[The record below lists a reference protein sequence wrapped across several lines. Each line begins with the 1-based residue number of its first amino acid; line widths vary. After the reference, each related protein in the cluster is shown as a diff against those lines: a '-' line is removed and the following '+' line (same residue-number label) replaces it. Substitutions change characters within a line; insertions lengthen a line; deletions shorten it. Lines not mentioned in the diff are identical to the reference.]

1 MTDTPR
7 SPNRDRL
14 MRTARLLRPLLSE
27 LVFVGGQVAELLV
40 TDPAVVR
47 VRPTDDVDV
56 VVPVTTRTAYHALQV
71 RLMALG
77 FTPDHRLGAPVC
89 RMRTADDL
97 ILDVMPLDDAIL
109 GFSNRW
115 YPYAFANSTPFTLE
129 PTLDIRI
136 ASAVAF
142 LAMKWEA
149 FESRGAADPMSSH
162 DLEDLI
168 TVVAGRA
175 GIVAE
180 VRAAPEE
187 IRRYVCAKTGA
198 FLAASWAPEILEGNL
213 PDARRVP
220 GLVDAV
226 MGRLQQLA
234 AAGNRVDA

>member
-1 MTDTPR
+1 MTETLR

-14 MRTARLLRPLLSE
+14 LRTARLLRPLLGE

-40 TDPAVVR
+40 TEPAAVR

-56 VVPVTTRTAYHALQV
+56 VVPVTTRTAYHALQM

-77 FTPDHRLGAPVC
+77 FTPDTRAGAPVC

-97 ILDVMPLDDAIL
+97 LLDVMPLDDAIL

-115 YPYAFANSTPFTLE
+115 YSYALASATTLTLE
-129 PTLDIRI
+129 TGLDVRV
-136 ASAVAF
+136 ATAAAF

-149 FESRGAADPMSSH
+149 FASRGAADPMSSH

-175 GIVAE
+175 GIVE
-180 VRAAPEE
+180 DVDAAPQE
-187 IRRYVCAKTGA
+187 IRDFIREQTAA
-198 FLAASWAPEILEGNL
+198 FLDAEWAPAILEGNL

-226 MGRLQQLA
+226 VRRFQQMTA
-234 AAGNRVDA
+234 AD

>member
-1 MTDTPR
+1 VTDTQR

-14 MRTARLLRPLLSE
+14 LRTARLLQPLLGE

-40 TDPAVVR
+40 TDPAAVR

-56 VVPVTTRTAYHALQV
+56 VVPVTTRTAYHALQL

-77 FTPDHRLGAPVC
+77 FTPDHREDAPVC

-97 ILDVMPLDDAIL
+97 ILDVMPFDEAIL

-115 YPYAFANSTPFTLE
+115 YPYAFASATTLTLE
-129 PTLDIRI
+129 PGLDVRI
-136 ASAVAF
+136 ASAAAF

-149 FESRGAADPMSSH
+149 FESRGAANPMSSH

-168 TVVAGRA
+168 AVVAGRT
-175 GIVAE
+175 GIVE
-180 VRAAPEE
+180 DVHAAPEE
-187 IRRYVCAKTGA
+187 IRHFIRTQTAA
-198 FLAASWAPEILEGNL
+198 FLAAEWAPAILEGNL

-226 MGRLQQLA
+226 VRRFQQLKA
-234 AAGNRVDA
+234 AD

>member
-7 SPNRDRL
+7 SPNRDQL
-14 MRTARLLRPLLSE
+14 LRTARLLRPLLRK

-40 TDPAVVR
+40 TDPAAVH

-56 VVPVTTRTAYHALQV
+56 VVPITTRNAYHALQQ
-71 RLMALG
+71 RLLALG
-77 FTPDHRLGAPVC
+77 FTPDHREGAPVC

-97 ILDVMPLDDAIL
+97 LLDVMPLDEAIL

-115 YPYAFANSTPFTLE
+115 YSYAFASAATLRLE
-129 PTLDIRI
+129 PGLDVRI
-136 ASAVAF
+136 ASAAAF

-149 FESRGAADPMSSH
+149 FSSRGAADPMSSH

-175 GIVAE
+175 GIVAD
-180 VRAAPEE
+180 VQAAPDE
-187 IRRYVCAKTGA
+187 IRDFIRSQTAA
-198 FLAASWAPEILEGNL
+198 MLAAEWAAAILEGNL

-226 MGRLQQLA
+226 MRRLRQLA
-234 AAGNRVDA
+234 V